1 MKMTVKEILKDAFS
15 LESDTANYEE
25 IRTRLV
31 EGGQVTGTNMCVL
44 MLAIFIASIGLNMNS
59 TAVIIGAMLI
69 SPLMGSIQE
78 AAYGT
83 ATADLRLF
91 RKSVIGLMFQVMV
104 CLITSTLYFL
114 ISPISTTTSELL
126 ARTQPTI
133 WDVLIALFGGIA
145 GIIGITRKEKSN
157 VIPGVAIAT
166 ALMPPLCTCGY
177 GIATG
182 QWRFLLGAG
191 YLFLVNSYFIFFS
204 SAAILLMLKVPRKK
218 EITLEQWKRLK
229 KVIIRNTLIMILP
242 SIVIAYIM
250 VQNTNADK
258 KSLTGF
264 EKENVSI
271 ESITKQIQILFPEVE
286 KVEISI
292 VEKKWEFNL
301 TVSEELSKEKV
312 KIMEE
317 WIGELYSEPCEIYQ
331 KLKN

>member
-1 MKMTVKEILKDAFS
+1 M
-15 LESDTANYEE
+15 
-25 IRTRLV
+25 
-31 EGGQVTGTNMCVL
+31 
-44 MLAIFIASIGLNMNS
+44 
-59 TAVIIGAMLI
+59 
-69 SPLMGSIQE
+69 
-78 AAYGT
+78 
-83 ATADLRLF
+83 
-91 RKSVIGLMFQVMV
+91 
-104 CLITSTLYFL
+104 
-114 ISPISTTTSELL
+114 
-126 ARTQPTI
+126 
-133 WDVLIALFGGIA
+133 IALFGGIA

-301 TVSEELSKEKV
+301 TVSEKLPKEKV

>member
-1 MKMTVKEILKDAFS
+1 
-15 LESDTANYEE
+15 
-25 IRTRLV
+25 
-31 EGGQVTGTNMCVL
+31 
-44 MLAIFIASIGLNMNS
+44 
-59 TAVIIGAMLI
+59 
-69 SPLMGSIQE
+69 
-78 AAYGT
+78 
-83 ATADLRLF
+83 
-91 RKSVIGLMFQVMV
+91 
-104 CLITSTLYFL
+104 
-114 ISPISTTTSELL
+114 
-126 ARTQPTI
+126 
-133 WDVLIALFGGIA
+133 
-145 GIIGITRKEKSN
+145 
-157 VIPGVAIAT
+157 
-166 ALMPPLCTCGY
+166 
-177 GIATG
+177 
-182 QWRFLLGAG
+182 
-191 YLFLVNSYFIFFS
+191 
-204 SAAILLMLKVPRKK
+204 MLKVPRKK

-264 EKENVSI
+264 EKENVGI

-301 TVSEELSKEKV
+301 TVSEKLPKEKV